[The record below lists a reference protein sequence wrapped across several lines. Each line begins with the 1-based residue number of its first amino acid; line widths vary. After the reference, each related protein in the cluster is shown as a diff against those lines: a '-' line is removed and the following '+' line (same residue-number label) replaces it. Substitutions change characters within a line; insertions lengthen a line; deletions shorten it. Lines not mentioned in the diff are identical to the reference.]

1 MKILVACE
9 ESQIVTKA
17 FREKGHEAWSCDIQ
31 ECSGDLPE
39 YHIQGDVLPLLK
51 KKWDVIIAFPPC
63 TDLSQA
69 QRKDILLE
77 KIKQGKTQNA
87 LNFIKKIWNS
97 CDVVCIENPLSWYL
111 NNNWIPY
118 SQIIEPYYFGHN
130 YRKRTCLWL
139 KNLPPLLST
148 CWNYPEF
155 KKVAGVKKN
164 EKGKALMKRSAK
176 NRSKFHE
183 KVAEAMAE
191 QWTEKIIFNK

>member
-17 FREKGHEAWSCDIQ
+17 FREKGHEAYSCDIQ

-97 CDVVCIENPLSWYL
+97 CNVVCIENPLSWYL

-139 KNLPPLLST
+139 KNLPPLIST

-155 KKVAGVKKN
+155 KKVYSNGKN
-164 EKGKALMKRSAK
+164 EKGKPLMKRSAK